1 MIKVCF
7 ICHGNICRSPMAE
20 FILKDLVSKE
30 KLEDKI
36 YVESCATS
44 TEELGNAVYP
54 PVYKLLS
61 EYGIDCSKKRA
72 RKIKK
77 EDYDNFDLLVAM
89 DNENLY
95 NLNRMFDD
103 KMNKIHLLLSF
114 ARIDKEIADPW
125 YTRDFNKTW
134 DEIMTG
140 CKELLVFIKQ
150 EML

>member
-1 MIKVCF
+1 
-7 ICHGNICRSPMAE
+7 
-20 FILKDLVSKE
+20 
-30 KLEDKI
+30 
-36 YVESCATS
+36 
-44 TEELGNAVYP
+44 
-54 PVYKLLS
+54 
-61 EYGIDCSKKRA
+61 
-72 RKIKK
+72 
-77 EDYDNFDLLVAM
+77 M